1 MLVERNSNIEALR
14 IVAMFMVLALHVNF
28 MSIGEPTTAEAIIEP
43 FPTFL
48 RVFFQ
53 QFANIAVDLFV
64 LISGWYGIK
73 CSVRGVAKFLFQSV
87 FIITFMYVLG
97 LLMGYAALEPKQI
110 LECLLLESNAWF
122 VKCYLAL
129 FILSPVLNIYC
140 QNTTERQQRNLLIGF
155 YVFQTVF
162 GAFTMSASFIKA
174 GFSTFSF
181 VGLYL
186 LARYMR
192 VYGQRIWIYSK
203 WIYVISII
211 GSVLWFYLPLRFG
224 VMRLAYMSILYTSPF
239 CITGDLGLVM
249 WIANMPP
256 KRNRYVNFLAV
267 SCFAV
272 FLCHA
277 CNVWTVKEFV
287 ALAKQIYDLY
297 SGLFYIIVIVAY
309 MTIVFG
315 LSIAIDQL
323 RKYAWS
329 FLDKCTHL

>member
-110 LECLLLESNAWF
+110 LECLLLENNAWF

-140 QNTTERQQRNLLIGF
+140 QNTTERQQRNLLM
-155 YVFQTVF
+155 VFMCFRQ
-162 GAFTMSASFIKA
+162 
-174 GFSTFSF
+174 
-181 VGLYL
+181 YL
-186 LARYMR
+186 
-192 VYGQRIWIYSK
+192 VHSQC
-203 WIYVISII
+203 
-211 GSVLWFYLPLRFG
+211 LPPL
-224 VMRLAYMSILYTSPF
+224 
-239 CITGDLGLVM
+239 
-249 WIANMPP
+249 
-256 KRNRYVNFLAV
+256 
-267 SCFAV
+267 
-272 FLCHA
+272 
-277 CNVWTVKEFV
+277 
-287 ALAKQIYDLY
+287 
-297 SGLFYIIVIVAY
+297 
-309 MTIVFG
+309 
-315 LSIAIDQL
+315 
-323 RKYAWS
+323 
-329 FLDKCTHL
+329 